1 MYVDKGGEGTS
12 VLISVVRP
20 DIYTE
25 DGPVFKNFREALE
38 GIVQLFIKSVNKA
51 KEQDDV
57 PPIPPPVPPPVLPSV
72 PLPPTTFALP
82 LPLYGYVWVYY
93 VDNIQTHR

>member
-25 DGPVFKNFREALE
+25 DDPVFKNFREALE
-38 GIVQLFIKSVNKA
+38 GIVQVFIRSVNKA

-57 PPIPPPVPPPVLPSV
+57 PPIPPPVLPSI
-72 PLPPTTFALP
+72 PLPPTTSALP

-93 VDNIQTHR
+93 VDNMQTHR

>member
-25 DGPVFKNFREALE
+25 DDPVFKNFREALE
-38 GIVQLFIKSVNKA
+38 GIV
-51 KEQDDV
+51 
-57 PPIPPPVPPPVLPSV
+57 
-72 PLPPTTFALP
+72 
-82 LPLYGYVWVYY
+82 
-93 VDNIQTHR
+93 